1 VSPRIDPQD
10 PQRVARGIERLLRA
24 PRDLA
29 RCGAAPAPQRPR
41 GSGSDAHRAL
51 FEEYVEILRALA
63 RESLD
68 WWNETLV
75 ARTRA
80 ASDPIRAEREAWLA
94 RPAGPASFPGF
105 VAFVRDYWLEC
116 ARLNEAAPEALRV
129 APESLLVDWL
139 LDGDHGLEVAVVACM
154 PYWPLGLDASGR
166 WI

>member
-1 VSPRIDPQD
+1 VSLQIDPMD
-10 PQRVARGIERLLRA
+10 RERVARGIERLLAA

-29 RCGAAPAPQRPR
+29 RCGAPIAPQRPR
-41 GSGSDAHRAL
+41 DAGSARHREL
-51 FEEYVEILRALA
+51 FEEYADMLAVLA

-68 WWNETLV
+68 WWRETV
-75 ARTRA
+75 TARTRA
-80 ASDPIRAEREAWLA
+80 ASDPARAEREAWIA

-116 ARLNEAAPEALRV
+116 QRLNEASPDAERV

-139 LDGDHGLEVAVVACM
+139 LDGDHALEVAVVACM
-154 PYWPLGLDASGR
+154 PYWPIGLDASGK